1 MTPAIANRSTADTM
15 TIRLDRKLKDEFISA
30 AKTEDRPASE
40 VLRDLML
47 AYVEDRERKLFE
59 AEAQRESR
67 LVAAA
72 FDGEEVDL
80 LFEETW
86 NLPGWK

>member
-1 MTPAIANRSTADTM
+1 MPTAANRSSADTI
-15 TIRLDRKLKDEFISA
+15 TIRLERKLKDEFISA
-30 AKTEDRPASE
+30 AKNEDRPASE
-40 VLRDLML
+40 ILRDLML
-47 AYVEDRERKLFE
+47 AYVEDRERKHFE
-59 AEAQRESR
+59 AEAQRESK

-72 FDGEEVDL
+72 FDGEEVDR

>member
-1 MTPAIANRSTADTM
+1 MPTTAIRSNADTI
-15 TIRLDRKLKDEFISA
+15 TIRLERKLKDEFISA

-47 AYVEDRERKLFE
+47 AYVEDRERKRFE
-59 AEAQRESR
+59 AETQRESK

-72 FDGEEVDL
+72 FDGAEVDR